1 MPFLDE
7 GRHDEGDE
15 ADVHG
20 IQRPAETRDT
30 QELAV
35 GAGEGQVFEAF
46 VESRGDV
53 AFSGGRRGTS
63 GCNSVGAG

>member
-15 ADVHG
+15 TYVHG
-20 IQRPAETRDT
+20 VERPAETRDT

-46 VESRGDV
+46 VEGRCGV
-53 AFSGGRRGTS
+53 AFSSGCRGTS
-63 GCNSVGAG
+63 GCNSIGAG